1 MTLDFNSS
9 TIKSEIIAWL
19 KDIMANRPDEFS
31 KYENLE
37 AHVRN
42 HMINETTKFISINKN
57 ELENLYDKHKEEFKN
72 VS

>member
-1 MTLDFNSS
+1 MSS
-9 TIKSEIIAWL
+9 
-19 KDIMANRPDEFS
+19 RPNEFS

-57 ELENLYDKHKEEFKN
+57 ELESLYDKHKEEFKN